1 MPPMTQHTVPSLSKR
16 RLSRLN
22 RRQRKKLRVGE
33 FQELGFWVELKF
45 KTALDDAALD
55 AFCDAVYPALAAQ
68 GLQIG
73 GLGGWLPLAETD
85 GFVGTLGRGSVSEAQ
100 RAAAAAWLKA
110 YPAVAQVRVSAW
122 VDAWYPREEEL
133 QMQDA

>member
-1 MPPMTQHTVPSLSKR
+1 MSPMTQTTVPSLSQR

-45 KTALDDAALD
+45 KSALDDAALE
-55 AFCDAVYPALAAQ
+55 AFCDAVYPALAAL

-85 GFVGTLGRGSVSEAQ
+85 GFVGTLGRGSVTDAQ

-110 YPAVAQVRVSAW
+110 YPAVAQVRVSTW

-133 QMQDA
+133 QMSEA

>member
-1 MPPMTQHTVPSLSKR
+1 MTPHTIPSLSKR
-16 RLSRLN
+16 RLARLN

-45 KTALDDAALD
+45 KSPLDGAALD
-55 AFCDAVYPALAAQ
+55 AFCEAVYPALAAH

-85 GFVGTLGRGSVSEAQ
+85 GFVGTLGRGSVSDAQ
-100 RAAAAAWLKA
+100 RDAAAAWLKA

>member
-1 MPPMTQHTVPSLSKR
+1 MPAMNASTVPSLSQR
-16 RLSRLN
+16 RLARLN

-45 KTALDDAALD
+45 KSPLDEAALD
-55 AFCDAVYPALAAQ
+55 AFCDAVYPALAVQ

-85 GFVGTLGRGSVSEAQ
+85 GFVGTLGRGSVTEAQ
-100 RAAAAAWLKA
+100 RDAAAAWLKA
-110 YPAVAQVRVSAW
+110 YPAVAEVRVSAW

-133 QMQDA
+133 QMRAA